1 MNNNIEIL
9 APAGDFKCLEY
20 AILYGADAIY
30 LGGKTFGMRASSSNF
45 SYTDL
50 KNAVKLAHSKNV
62 KIYLTCNTIPTNEE
76 ILNIEDFLLKAQ
88 EAEVDGLIIADIGI
102 FIEAKKIIPN
112 MPLHISTQAGIMNYK
127 TANALYELGAKRVV
141 LARELSLKDIEI
153 IRKNTPND
161 LELEYFVHGAMCIS
175 ISGRCLLSNYLTGRD
190 ANRGNCAQACRWKY
204 CLMEE
209 KRPGEYFPIFED
221 GEDGKSF
228 ILNSKDLCLIEHLN
242 KLLNV
247 GVSSFKI
254 EGRAKS
260 LYYVAVITNAYKIAS
275 NILKRSILNG
285 ENYVLPNWLKNE
297 VLKISYRHYTTG
309 FLFGKPKD
317 GQYYESGGYVRTY
330 NIVATI
336 VCCEDD
342 KIRCIQKNKFSV
354 GDEIEILSPGEKP
367 NSYKILEMFNE
378 DLNSINS
385 APHSE
390 MIVYIKISKSKNEN
404 NENIVKGSIIRKK
417 IGY

>member
-1 MNNNIEIL
+1 MNNDIEIL

-20 AILYGADAIY
+20 AILYGADAVY
-30 LGGKTFGMRASSSNF
+30 LGGKMFGMRASSNNF
-45 SYTDL
+45 SYADL

-76 ILNIEDFLLKAQ
+76 MLNIEDFLLKAQ
-88 EAEVDGLIIADIGI
+88 EAKVDGLIIADIGV
-102 FIEAKKIIPN
+102 FIEAKKIVPN
-112 MPLHISTQAGIMNYK
+112 MPIHISTQAGVMNYK
-127 TANALYELGAKRVV
+127 TANALYELGAKRIV
-141 LARELSLKDIEI
+141 LAREIPLKDIEV

-204 CLMEE
+204 CLVEE

-221 GEDGKSF
+221 DKSF

-242 KLLNV
+242 KLLSA

-260 LYYVAVITNAYKIAS
+260 LYYVAVVTNAYKIAS
-275 NILKRSILNG
+275 DILKRSVLNG
-285 ENYVLPNWLKNE
+285 EEYILPDWLKNE

-309 FLFGKPKD
+309 FLLLDFAI
-317 GQYYESGGYVRTY
+317 S
-330 NIVATI
+330 
-336 VCCEDD
+336 
-342 KIRCIQKNKFSV
+342 
-354 GDEIEILSPGEKP
+354 L
-367 NSYKILEMFNE
+367 
-378 DLNSINS
+378 
-385 APHSE
+385 PHFP
-390 MIVYIKISKSKNEN
+390 V
-404 NENIVKGSIIRKK
+404 
-417 IGY
+417 